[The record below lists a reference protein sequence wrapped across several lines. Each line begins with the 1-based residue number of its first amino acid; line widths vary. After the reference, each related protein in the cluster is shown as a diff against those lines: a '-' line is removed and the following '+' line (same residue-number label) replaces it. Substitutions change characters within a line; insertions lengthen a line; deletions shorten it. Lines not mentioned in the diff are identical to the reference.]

1 MGGGV
6 AQPVRLPSRI
16 LMTADAVGGV
26 WTYALDLAAAYACMG
41 IRTMLAVTGPMAE
54 DERRRADAVP
64 GLTLEAAPFKLEWMA
79 EADADLQRT
88 ESWLLGLAA
97 RYRPELVH
105 LNSYSVA
112 LVPWSVPSVLVA
124 HSCLAT
130 WWRAVHGTAPGPEWS
145 SYLERV
151 RRALRS
157 ADAVVAP
164 SRAMRAEMAE
174 AYPDAELSG
183 IRVIHNGRDPRLFAP
198 VAKEP
203 FILCAGRL
211 WDLGK
216 GIATV
221 NAAAQGLGW
230 PVYAAGPLAA
240 PDGNA
245 AAFDH
250 LQCLGSLPEPELAT
264 WVGHAA
270 LFCAPSRYEPFGLTA
285 LEAAMSGAALV
296 LSDIP
301 TFRELW
307 DGAAAFVPPGEAQAL
322 HRELRA
328 LCENAD
334 RRAGL
339 AEAARLRA
347 ANYSV
352 AEAARRYAAL
362 YGELLARD
370 TKPSIARAA
379 G

>member
-1 MGGGV
+1 M
-6 AQPVRLPSRI
+6 AEPMRLPRRV

-26 WTYALDLAAAYACMG
+26 WTYALDLAAVYAGIG

-54 DERRRADAVP
+54 TERRRADAVP
-64 GLTLEAAPFKLEWMA
+64 GLTIETAPFKLEWMA
-79 EADADLQRT
+79 EAEEDLQRT
-88 ESWLLGLAA
+88 EQWLIGLGA
-97 RYRPELVH
+97 RYRPDLVH
-105 LNSYSVA
+105 LNNFSAA
-112 LVPWSVPSVLVA
+112 LLPWGVPSVLVA

-130 WWRAVHGTAPGPEWS
+130 WWRAVQGGEPGPEWNP
-145 SYLERV
+145 YLERV

-164 SRAMRAEMAE
+164 SRAMRADMTV
-174 AYPDAELSG
+174 AYPEEALDG

-211 WDLGK
+211 WDRGK
-216 GIATV
+216 GIGTL
-221 NAAAQGLGW
+221 NEAAAGLDW
-230 PVYAAGPLAA
+230 PVQAAGPLQG
-240 PDGNA
+240 PDGSSV
-245 AAFDH
+245 AFANFE
-250 LQCLGSLPEPELAT
+250 CLGSLSEADVAR
-264 WVGHAA
+264 WVGRAA
-270 LFCAPSRYEPFGLTA
+270 IFCAPALYEPFGLTA

-307 DGAAAFVPPGEAQAL
+307 DGAAVFVPAGDARAL
-322 HRELRA
+322 HAELRA
-328 LCENAD
+328 LSGDAD
-334 RRAGL
+334 RRSGL

-362 YGELLARD
+362 YAELLARE
-370 TKPSIARAA
+370 TQTTLARAA

>member
-1 MGGGV
+1 
-6 AQPVRLPSRI
+6 
-16 LMTADAVGGV
+16 MTADAVGGV
-26 WTYALDLAAAYACMG
+26 WTYALDLAAALACMG
-41 IRTMLAVTGPMAE
+41 VRTLLAVTGPITE
-54 DERRRADAVP
+54 NERRRADAVP
-64 GLTLEAAPFKLEWMA
+64 GLTLETASFRLEWMPG
-79 EADADLQRT
+79 ADADLQRT

-105 LNSYSVA
+105 LNNYAAA
-112 LVPWSVPSVLVA
+112 LAPWGVPSVLVA

-130 WWRAVHGTAPGPEWS
+130 WWRAVYRSAPGPEWS
-145 SYLERV
+145 PYIERV

-164 SRAMRAEMAE
+164 SRAMRADMAA
-174 AYPDAELSG
+174 AYPEEKLNG
-183 IRVIHNGRDPRLFAP
+183 VRVIHNGRDPRLFAP

-203 FILCAGRL
+203 FVLCAGRL

-216 GIATV
+216 GIDTL
-221 NAAAQGLGW
+221 NDAAAGLGW
-230 PVYAAGPLAA
+230 PIHAAGSLDG

-245 AAFDH
+245 ARYENLD
-250 LQCLGSLPEPELAT
+250 CLGSLSEAQLAR
-264 WVGHAA
+264 WVGRAA
-270 LFCAPSRYEPFGLTA
+270 IFCAPSRYEPFGLTA

-296 LSDIP
+296 VSDIP

-307 DGAAAFVPPGEAQAL
+307 DGAAAFVPAGDARAL
-322 HRELRA
+322 HAELDA
-328 LCENAD
+328 LSLDGE
-334 RRAGL
+334 RRSGL

-370 TKPSIARAA
+370 MQPTIARAA

>member
-6 AQPVRLPSRI
+6 AQPMRLPRRI

-54 DERRRADAVP
+54 EERRRADAVP
-64 GLTLEAAPFKLEWMA
+64 GLTLETAPFKLEWMA

-88 ESWLLGLAA
+88 EAWLLGLGAG
-97 RYRPELVH
+97 YRPELVH
-105 LNSYSVA
+105 LNSYSAA
-112 LVPWSVPSVLVA
+112 LAPWGVPTVLVA

-130 WWRAVHGTAPGPEWS
+130 WWQAVHGGAPGPEWRP
-145 SYLERV
+145 YLERV
-151 RRALRS
+151 RRAVRS

-164 SRAMRAEMAE
+164 SRAMRSDMAA
-174 AYPDAELSG
+174 AYPEERLDQ
-183 IRVIHNGRDPRLFAP
+183 ITVIHNGRDPRLFAP

-203 FILCAGRL
+203 FVLCAGRL
-211 WDLGK
+211 WDRGK
-216 GIATV
+216 GIHTL
-221 NAAAQGLGW
+221 NEAAAGLNW
-230 PVYAAGPLAA
+230 PVRAAGPLEA
-240 PDGNA
+240 PDGSSL
-245 AAFDH
+245 AFEH
-250 LQCLGSLPEPELAT
+250 LDCLGALAEKDLAQ
-264 WVGHAA
+264 WVGRASIFCSPA
-270 LFCAPSRYEPFGLTA
+270 LYEPFGLTA

-307 DGAAAFVPPGEAQAL
+307 DGAAVFVPAGDARA
-322 HRELRA
+322 LRA
-328 LCENAD
+328 ELDTLLRDDD
-334 RRAGL
+334 RRSGL

-370 TKPSIARAA
+370 AQTTLARAA

>member
-1 MGGGV
+1 M
-6 AQPVRLPSRI
+6 AEPMRLPRRV

-26 WTYALDLAAAYACMG
+26 WTYALDLAAVYAGIG

-54 DERRRADAVP
+54 AERRRADAVP
-64 GLTLEAAPFKLEWMA
+64 GLTIEIAPFKLEWMA
-79 EADADLQRT
+79 EAEADLQRT

-105 LNSYSVA
+105 LNNFAAA
-112 LVPWSVPSVLVA
+112 LVPWGVPSVLVA

-130 WWRAVHGTAPGPEWS
+130 WWRAVHGGPPGAEWS
-145 SYLERV
+145 AYLDRV
-151 RRALRS
+151 RRAFRS

-164 SRAMRAEMAE
+164 SHAMRADLAA
-174 AYPDAELSG
+174 AYPGESLEG
-183 IRVIHNGRDPRLFAP
+183 IAVIHNGRDRRLFSP

-211 WDLGK
+211 WDRGK
-216 GIATV
+216 GIATL
-221 NAAAQGLGW
+221 NEAAAGLDW
-230 PVYAAGPLAA
+230 PVHAAGPLEG
-240 PDGNA
+240 PDGGVML
-245 AAFDH
+245 FEH
-250 LQCLGSLPEPELAT
+250 LTCLGSLSESDLARH
-264 WVGHAA
+264 VGRAA
-270 LFCAPSRYEPFGLTA
+270 IFCAPSLYEPFGLTA

-307 DGAAAFVPPGEAQAL
+307 DGAAAFAPPGDVAAL
-322 HRELRA
+322 HAELAA
-328 LCENAD
+328 LSGDAD
-334 RRAGL
+334 RRSGL

-370 TKPSIARAA
+370 TQPTLARAA